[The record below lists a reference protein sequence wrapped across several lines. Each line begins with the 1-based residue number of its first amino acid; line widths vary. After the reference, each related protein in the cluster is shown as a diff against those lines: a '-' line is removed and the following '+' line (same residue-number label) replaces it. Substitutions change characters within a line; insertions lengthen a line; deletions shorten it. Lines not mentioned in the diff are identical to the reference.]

1 MDVSVDLY
9 WAMDPTQTRL
19 DVAGISIEVSA
30 SHDYLKFVTDRVG
43 KVGSTAAVDIE
54 FMIGPHAPD
63 PPDRAP
69 DQNLEMVDA
78 WFDDSTLWM
87 KIGSAVAKVSEGRLE
102 IGGSIDN
109 PRDYKS
115 IDLMVQFGVAAVC
128 ADRSRIMIHAAV
140 VARGEHAL
148 IVVGK
153 SGYGK
158 STASTA
164 ALLHG
169 WELLSDDLSVAN
181 PSAGTVRGVARPP
194 RLPTDVAHRHG
205 MTGELEPGE
214 RGRII
219 LDADVLAPGPRKMS
233 ALVMVGHGTEGS
245 LERLASGDLHAIDD
259 ALAVPPFKTVM
270 RRHLAPAAALAALP
284 TYRLLHAEDEAI
296 RLDRAAELL
305 DDVLESALSEQ
316 GRPVSD
322 Q

>member
-1 MDVSVDLY
+1 MSPV
-9 WAMDPTQTRL
+9 QTRL
-19 DVAGISIEVSA
+19 DVAGISIDVSA
-30 SHDYLKFVTDRVG
+30 SDDYLKFVTDRVG
-43 KVGSTAAVDIE
+43 AVESTTAADIHLV
-54 FMIGPHAPD
+54 IGPRIPD
-63 PPDRAP
+63 PPDRTP
-69 DQNLEMVDA
+69 DQHLEMVDA
-78 WFDDSTLWM
+78 WFDGSTLWM
-87 KIGSAVAKVSEGRLE
+87 KIGPAVAKVSDGRLE

-109 PRDYKS
+109 PVDYKS

-140 VARGEHAL
+140 VAKGEHAL
-148 IVVGK
+148 IIVGK

-169 WELLSDDLSVAN
+169 WDLLSDDLAVADL
-181 PSAGTVRGVARPP
+181 SAGVVRGVARPP

-205 MTGELEPGE
+205 IAGEMEPGE

-219 LDADVLAPGPRKMS
+219 LDATVLAQGPRNM
-233 ALVMVGHGTEGS
+233 AGLVMVGHGVEGS

-259 ALAVPPFKTVM
+259 ALAVPPFKPVM

-284 TYRLLHAEDEAI
+284 TYRLLHAKDEAI
-296 RLDRAAELL
+296 RLDRAAGLL
-305 DDVLESALSEQ
+305 DEALESAMSEQ
-316 GRPVSD
+316 GPPVLD